1 MARGYRGPLEGEL
14 AVAARLARE
23 AGAAIEA
30 VRRDGFEALTKADTT
45 PVTAAD
51 LAADRVITDGLAAA
65 YPDDR
70 VLSEESGFAPGAF
83 TSCARAWVVDPLD
96 GTEAF
101 VDGTIRGYAVQIGLL
116 VAGRPA
122 LGVVY
127 EPRADR
133 LWWAVRDAGAFEER
147 DGARGGPLAVSA
159 RGAAD
164 ARPLV
169 TSTTIDRARR
179 RRLLDLGLIDGGEL
193 RSVGVKVGELVSG
206 AADVYVIHH
215 PVSYWD
221 TCAPLVVLEESGGAL
236 TDLLGRPL
244 AFDLEA
250 PSPTHPGPLVASN
263 NRDHAA
269 LCARVRAVWEG

>member
-1 MARGYRGPLEGEL
+1 M
-14 AVAARLARE
+14 AVAVRLARE

-30 VRRDGFEALTKADTT
+30 VRRAGFEAFTKADTT

-51 LAADRVITDGLAAA
+51 LAADRVITAGLAASF
-65 YPDDR
+65 PDDR
-70 VLSEESGFAPGAF
+70 VLSEESGFADGAF
-83 TSCARAWVVDPLD
+83 AKRARAWVVDPLD

-116 VAGRPA
+116 VAGRA
-122 LGVVY
+122 TLGVVY

-133 LWWAVRDAGAFEER
+133 LWWAVRGEGAFEER
-147 DGARGGPLAVSA
+147 AGARSGPLAVSA
-159 RGAAD
+159 RGAGD

-179 RRLLDLGLIDGGEL
+179 RRLLALGLTEGGEL

-221 TCAPLVVLEESGGAL
+221 TCAPLVVLEESGGVL
-236 TDLLGRPL
+236 TDLGGRPI
-244 AFDLEA
+244 AFDLDA
-250 PSPTHPGPLVASN
+250 ASPTHSGPLVASN
-263 NRDHAA
+263 NQDHDA
-269 LCARVRAVWEG
+269 LCARVREVWEG